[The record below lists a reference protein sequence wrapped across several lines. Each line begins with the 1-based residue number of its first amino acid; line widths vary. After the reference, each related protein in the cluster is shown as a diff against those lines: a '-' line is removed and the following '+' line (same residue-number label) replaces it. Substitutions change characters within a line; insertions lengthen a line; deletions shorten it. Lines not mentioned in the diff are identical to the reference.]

1 MNIVKEILFWIAL
14 ICGSISLVCLIL
26 CGTWRCICMLLDH
39 SKNANMLRIIIKD
52 YIKNKTNY
60 NIREADIINLK
71 KMGIER
77 RKNSEKT
84 NSKN

>member
-1 MNIVKEILFWIAL
+1 MINILKEILFWIAL
-14 ICGSISLVCLIL
+14 ICGSVSLICLIL
-26 CGTWRCICMLLDH
+26 CGMWRCICLLIDH

-60 NIREADIINLK
+60 SIREADIINLK

-77 RKNSEKT
+77 RKDNE
-84 NSKN
+84 